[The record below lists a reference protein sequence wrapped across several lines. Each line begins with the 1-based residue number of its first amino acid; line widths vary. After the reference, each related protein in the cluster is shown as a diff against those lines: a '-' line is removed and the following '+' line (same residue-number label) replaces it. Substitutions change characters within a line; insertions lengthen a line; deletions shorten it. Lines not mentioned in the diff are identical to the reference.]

1 MKLYEFKSRALREF
15 LLGTMRVLSSSEGED
30 RKIIHEQL
38 VSGLIKGSSGDKLL
52 NRGDD
57 DTICERWAEYMED
70 LENSPKVLEYGQVEF
85 IRSEY

>member
-1 MKLYEFKSRALREF
+1 MKLYEFKSRALREY
-15 LLGTMRVLSSSEGED
+15 LLGTMRVLASSEEEA
-30 RKIIHEQL
+30 RKMIHEQL
-38 VSGLIKGSSGDKLL
+38 VAGLINGNSGDKLL

-57 DTICERWAEYMED
+57 DTIIERWAEYMED